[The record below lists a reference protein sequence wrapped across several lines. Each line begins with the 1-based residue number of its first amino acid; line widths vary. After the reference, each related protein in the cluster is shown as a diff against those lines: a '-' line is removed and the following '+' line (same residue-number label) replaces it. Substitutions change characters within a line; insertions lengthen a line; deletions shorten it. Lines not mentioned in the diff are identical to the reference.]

1 MNERTARWLMAL
13 AGVGG
18 CLLVALAETS
28 FGGGF
33 SPRLGTGSYYGPDRF
48 SPLAPTVATVLGLC
62 LLRWWPYLMVAGG
75 LLCVPFVWP
84 QVRGDGWDTTEFWVL
99 TSAFPFLVI
108 GALAAAQSLFSA
120 GAPGLGAVVAGLT
133 AGAVVFGRAVPQPM
147 YRGMADSLST
157 WRVVLLV
164 AGFVAVVPALWWWR
178 GDRSAVRFPD
188 GKAWGW
194 KRVRLVVVGG
204 AVALVALPFAL
215 ISADRIAEV
224 LNVGTYALHTNSTI
238 RYAISGGLTLVAA
251 VLLTLPAGLWPV
263 GAALTAATVQIGISA
278 PLMVG
283 SLASSE
289 ANSTRWW
296 SVGIGVVIGA
306 AAVTTRWRVV
316 GAVALTLA
324 TAVCVFIGN
333 YATTGEPQKL
343 IDQKRVIPAAV
354 IILLVAAATTAVVG
368 ATAPVLAQRGA
379 IPAVLGPVTGVI
391 VVAGVQTTRVID
403 VSGDGPLAAARGSW
417 HFDTAAA
424 LLLAATA
431 AIGGLGAA
439 HYLSERWA
447 ERKRA
452 ELIRQEAAAA
462 ERDRL
467 ARPIH
472 DGVLQVLALVQK
484 EGSELGSSGAQLAA
498 LAGEQEAA
506 LRNLLSGT
514 VTAPR
519 ATAQGDLRAALTGLT
534 SATIEVSAPGDP
546 VVLPTTTAT
555 ELIAAV
561 QAALD
566 NIRQHA
572 GPDARTW
579 ILLEDEG
586 DGVRVTVRDDGVGFE
601 PDRLA
606 EAARS
611 GRLGVEQ
618 SMRGRIRDLGGVT
631 AIKSRPGRG
640 TEVEFWVPRR
650 G

>member
-13 AGVGG
+13 AGLGG
-18 CLLVALAETS
+18 CLLIASAETAFS
-28 FGGGF
+28 GGF
-33 SPRLGTGSYYGPDRF
+33 WPGLGTDSHYGPDLI
-48 SPLAPTVATVLGLC
+48 SPLAPTAATVAGLC
-62 LLRWWPYLMVAGG
+62 LLRWWPCLMVAGG
-75 LLCVPFVWP
+75 LLCLPIVWS
-84 QVRGDGWDTTEFWVL
+84 QLQGDGWGVSGYWIL
-99 TSAFPFLVI
+99 TSGFPLLVI
-108 GALAAAQSLFSA
+108 GVLAAAQSLFSA

-133 AGAVVFGRAVPQPM
+133 AGAVVFGNAVPQAP
-147 YRGMADSLST
+147 YPGLADSLMT
-157 WRVVLLV
+157 WRHVLTV
-164 AGFVAVVPALWWWR
+164 AGFAAVAPALWWWR
-178 GDRSAVRFPD
+178 GDPAASGLSD

-194 KRVRLVVVGG
+194 NRMRPVVVGG
-204 AVALVALPFAL
+204 AVAFVALPFAL
-215 ISADRIAEV
+215 ISADQIADL
-224 LNVGTYALHTNSTI
+224 LNVGTYALHTNSSI
-238 RYAISGGLTLVAA
+238 RYAISGGMTLVAA
-251 VLLTLPAGLWPV
+251 VLLTLVAGLWPV
-263 GAALTAATVQIGISA
+263 GAALSAATVQIGISA
-278 PLMVG
+278 PLMVTF
-283 SLASSE
+283 LASSE

-296 SVGIGVVIGA
+296 SAGIGVVIGA

-324 TAVCVFIGN
+324 AAVCVFIGD

-343 IDQKRVIPAAV
+343 IDQKRVIPAAA
-354 IILLVAAATTAVVG
+354 ILLLVAAATTAVVG
-368 ATAPVLAQRGA
+368 ATAPVLAKSGE
-379 IPAVLGPVTGVI
+379 IPAVLGPVTGVM
-391 VVAGVQTTRVID
+391 VVAGIQTTGVID
-403 VSGDGPLAAARGSW
+403 VSGGGPLAAARGSW
-417 HFDTAAA
+417 QLDTAAA
-424 LLLAATA
+424 VLLAATA
-431 AIGGLGAA
+431 AVGGLGAA

-498 LAGEQEAA
+498 LAGEQETA

-514 VTAPR
+514 GTAP
-519 ATAQGDLRAALTGLT
+519 AAAEGDLRAALTGLA
-534 SATIEVSAPGDP
+534 SATIEVSAPVDP
-546 VVLPTTTAT
+546 VVLPTATAT
-555 ELIAAV
+555 ELTAAV

-586 DGVRVTVRDDGVGFE
+586 DGVRVTVRDNGIGFE

-618 SMRGRIRDLGGVT
+618 SMRGRIRDLGGAT

-640 TEVEFWVPRR
+640 TEVEFWIPRQR
-650 G
+650 